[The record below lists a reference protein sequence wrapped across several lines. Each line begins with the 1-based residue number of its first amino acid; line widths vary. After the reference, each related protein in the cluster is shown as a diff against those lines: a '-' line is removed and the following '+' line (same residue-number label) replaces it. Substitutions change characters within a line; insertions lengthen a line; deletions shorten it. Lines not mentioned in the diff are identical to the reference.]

1 MRPKVRL
8 VSGGGGK
15 SGMLS
20 LHASAIE
27 GSRSPCLSLPPQS
40 SCNSPDADFDLFVLC
55 SPYEL
60 ASATFLC
67 VAGLIILFLSS
78 CFAACVRVVA

>member
-1 MRPKVRL
+1 MPVE
-8 VSGGGGK
+8 
-15 SGMLS
+15 
-20 LHASAIE
+20 AE
-27 GSRSPCLSLPPQS
+27 GSPFFVPAFPPS
-40 SCNSPDADFDLFVLC
+40 SCNSPDAEFDLFVLC

-78 CFAACVRVVA
+78 CFAACVRVVS